1 MWGSLSFKKIL
12 FKIHLFYQP
21 HDSLG
26 YICPGTM
33 EMIWFHFR
41 SSQHSKG
48 WLTNST
54 ATSLFRN
61 SVDVLKFADTVFWG
75 LSAIIR
81 TISSVESTS
90 NPNHL
95 QAEISNLDILNQ
107 KYLPGSML
115 QEGQVGKYVFR
126 SLKICELTLLTVGS
140 KGGDASWSICLTN
153 RCSSLCLAPSV
164 SIIQNG
170 FGFI

>member
-1 MWGSLSFKKIL
+1 MWGSLSFKKFL
-12 FKIHLFYQP
+12 FKIHLFYPP

-33 EMIWFHFR
+33 EILGPY
-41 SSQHSKG
+41 SKG
-48 WLTNST
+48 WFTNST
-54 ATSLFRN
+54 ATFQERCRCSKIC
-61 SVDVLKFADTVFWG
+61 VLCSEDYPQ
-75 LSAIIR
+75 LIIS

-90 NPNHL
+90 NANRL
-95 QAEISNLDILNQ
+95 QAEISEAEISNLDILNQ
-107 KYLPGSML
+107 KYLHGLML
-115 QEGQVGKYVFR
+115 QKGQVGKYVFH
-126 SLKICELTLLTVGS
+126 SLNFVNWLFLTARP

-153 RCSSLCLAPSV
+153 CCSSLCLDLSV